1 MNIKI
6 ELGDIILQNAHEK
19 IQKSMEI
26 AYAPIEV
33 YLLSFQNEF
42 EGLRWEQVKR
52 DLDEYFAT
60 SDRVFDEYFEE
71 VQRYQ
76 LYIDK
81 LKLLVQK
88 EYFNEAIISQS
99 DAIGSLK
106 KIGANCIKRITDEI
120 VKKHKLEIHG
130 ICDEYEEIKR
140 RALEVPKSTE
150 HLFETGEYLLNV
162 KKTVVDELGE
172 RIRYTLKI
180 TGQIVDLTEMDQEH
194 KDLQLEVVN
203 WYFNTS

>member
-1 MNIKI
+1 MLTKRFKNQWK
-6 ELGDIILQNAHEK
+6 
-19 IQKSMEI
+19 
-26 AYAPIEV
+26 PIEV
-33 YLLSFQNEF
+33 YLVSFQNEF
-42 EGLRWEQVKR
+42 DGLRWEQVKR

-106 KIGANCIKRITDEI
+106 KIDENCIKRI
-120 VKKHKLEIHG
+120 VKK
-130 ICDEYEEIKR
+130 
-140 RALEVPKSTE
+140 A
-150 HLFETGEYLLNV
+150 
-162 KKTVVDELGE
+162 
-172 RIRYTLKI
+172 
-180 TGQIVDLTEMDQEH
+180 
-194 KDLQLEVVN
+194 
-203 WYFNTS
+203 